1 MPQVLTWHPPAAQPA
16 VMIDTCLKALKAGQ
30 LVGLPTESCYFL
42 AADPRSKSAV
52 NKINQVLGKS
62 PEFPLVEVHGQH
74 EQPETVLA
82 GASALARRLA
92 RRVWPGPVAISTS
105 TGKKAPTVTRYVPN
119 SSSVRQLVEAF
130 GCPLL
135 FGGPSLDN
143 GEAITNILD
152 LQAAAGDH
160 CSVILD
166 VGTTPYKDFPTL
178 VEVDGSRYRI
188 AVEGVVP
195 GDNIAIQS
203 SWLVVFVCT
212 GNTCRSPLAEA
223 LCKRLLAD
231 KLGCELDELSQ
242 RGFRIIS
249 MGLSA
254 LPGNTA
260 TAEALIVARELKSD
274 LSAHSSRALVPE
286 LVEVADH
293 VVTMTRIHRDSM
305 VALYPSAEGTTRM
318 ICGTTDLSDP
328 IGGDLDVYRAC
339 AKTIQKHL
347 EKLVG
352 EMIAAGAPVEV
363 A

>member
-1 MPQVLTWHPPAAQPA
+1 MASTSSQRRSWPA
-16 VMIDTCLKALKAGQ
+16 
-30 LVGLPTESCYFL
+30 
-42 AADPRSKSAV
+42 
-52 NKINQVLGKS
+52 
-62 PEFPLVEVHGQH
+62 
-74 EQPETVLA
+74 
-82 GASALARRLA
+82 ASALARRLA

-105 TGKKAPTVTRYVPN
+105 TGKKRPTVTRYVPN

-212 GNTCRSPLAEA
+212 GNTCRSPLAERCA
-223 LCKRLLAD
+223 SDCWPT
-231 KLGCELDELSQ
+231 S
-242 RGFRIIS
+242 
-249 MGLSA
+249 SA
-254 LPGNTA
+254 VNWTSCHNGVS
-260 TAEALIVARELKSD
+260 E
-274 LSAHSSRALVPE
+274 SSRWGCP
-286 LVEVADH
+286 H
-293 VVTMTRIHRDSM
+293 
-305 VALYPSAEGTTRM
+305 
-318 ICGTTDLSDP
+318 C
-328 IGGDLDVYRAC
+328 RA
-339 AKTIQKHL
+339 IL
-347 EKLVG
+347 RR
-352 EMIAAGAPVEV
+352 PRP
-363 A
+363 